1 MITLEQVIAIGR
13 ITRTHGKQGE
23 VQCLMSN
30 DYWDNADAT
39 FLILNLN
46 NILVPFRVLDW
57 RGKGSESLIF
67 KLDSINCEQSAVPL
81 LGAEAYM
88 LKNDISQDQEIL
100 PTWQSLLGYQVV
112 DTDQGVLGTIMHVDE
127 TTINTLL
134 TLNNDRLIPIHED
147 FIIEIDSEQHILTLC
162 LPFLL

>member
-100 PTWQSLLGYQVV
+100 PTWQSLLGYQVI
-112 DTDQGVLGTIMHVDE
+112 DTDQGILGTIMHVDE

>member
-100 PTWQSLLGYQVV
+100 LTWQSLLGYQVI
-112 DTDQGVLGTIMHVDE
+112 DTDQGILGTIMHVDE

>member
-100 PTWQSLLGYQVV
+100 LTWQNLLGYQVI
-112 DTDQGVLGTIMHVDE
+112 DTDQGILGTIMHVDE